1 MRPLDYLTARLPDGM
16 TTILLIGT
24 LDTKGFEIG
33 YCRDKLLAI
42 GATPLVLDSGILG
55 EALAVV
61 ADYPR
66 EVVAEAAGSNIDALR
81 NAGSRG
87 AAVEKMQ
94 VGVRAV
100 TLDLLKQSRL
110 DGVLCLGGAEGAVMG
125 STAMRA
131 LPLGIPKV
139 IVTPIASGKRHFG
152 ILVGDRDMVVMH
164 SVVDI
169 LGLNP
174 ISTVIYDNACGA
186 VFGMAQ
192 YGSRFTPPTPGSKF
206 VGVTMLGQS
215 TPGVM
220 VMKDKL
226 AQHGYECMI
235 FHANGVGGPAM
246 EEFAELGT
254 FVGVVDYTTNELACL
269 QVGGFHTPPPNRL
282 ERVGTVGLPQVVV
295 PGNVDLTTHG
305 VPDAVPFHLRNRP
318 TYYHNPEMTLVRT
331 LKDEMAA
338 IGQMMVRKLNAA
350 TGPVVVVVPTQG
362 LSNPNRPG
370 GVFWDPEADAALLAE
385 LKNGLRAEIP
395 LIVVEAHLNDA
406 AFANCVADEF
416 LKLMIPS

>member
-192 YGSRFTPPTPGSKF
+192 YGSRFTPP
-206 VGVTMLGQS
+206 
-215 TPGVM
+215 
-220 VMKDKL
+220 
-226 AQHGYECMI
+226 H
-235 FHANGVGGPAM
+235 
-246 EEFAELGT
+246 
-254 FVGVVDYTTNELACL
+254 
-269 QVGGFHTPPPNRL
+269 
-282 ERVGTVGLPQVVV
+282 
-295 PGNVDLTTHG
+295 
-305 VPDAVPFHLRNRP
+305 
-318 TYYHNPEMTLVRT
+318 
-331 LKDEMAA
+331 
-338 IGQMMVRKLNAA
+338 
-350 TGPVVVVVPTQG
+350 QG
-362 LSNPNRPG
+362 ASL
-370 GVFWDPEADAALLAE
+370 
-385 LKNGLRAEIP
+385 
-395 LIVVEAHLNDA
+395 
-406 AFANCVADEF
+406 
-416 LKLMIPS
+416 

>member
-131 LPLGIPKV
+131 RRS
-139 IVTPIASGKRHFG
+139 ASQK
-152 ILVGDRDMVVMH
+152 
-164 SVVDI
+164 
-169 LGLNP
+169 
-174 ISTVIYDNACGA
+174 
-186 VFGMAQ
+186 
-192 YGSRFTPPTPGSKF
+192 
-206 VGVTMLGQS
+206 
-215 TPGVM
+215 
-220 VMKDKL
+220 
-226 AQHGYECMI
+226 
-235 FHANGVGGPAM
+235 
-246 EEFAELGT
+246 
-254 FVGVVDYTTNELACL
+254 
-269 QVGGFHTPPPNRL
+269 
-282 ERVGTVGLPQVVV
+282 
-295 PGNVDLTTHG
+295 
-305 VPDAVPFHLRNRP
+305 
-318 TYYHNPEMTLVRT
+318 
-331 LKDEMAA
+331 
-338 IGQMMVRKLNAA
+338 
-350 TGPVVVVVPTQG
+350 
-362 LSNPNRPG
+362 
-370 GVFWDPEADAALLAE
+370 
-385 LKNGLRAEIP
+385 
-395 LIVVEAHLNDA
+395 
-406 AFANCVADEF
+406 
-416 LKLMIPS
+416 